1 MKKIT
6 LLNGPNLNLLG
17 IREPDNYGKRT
28 LDEIVSE
35 CLEFSRKRGYVLETF
50 QSNSEAELI
59 NCIQSAFENRHEG
72 LIINPGAY
80 GHTSIGIRDAFLAV
94 DLPFVEVH
102 ISNIYSREEFR
113 RRTLLSDISI
123 GVISGFGAFS
133 YNLGLQALMNHLA
146 KAN

>member
-1 MKKIT
+1 MRKIT

-17 IREPDNYGKRT
+17 KREPGTYGKLT
-28 LDEIVSE
+28 LDEIISE
-35 CLEFSRKRGYVLETF
+35 CLRISEHNGYMLDTF

-59 NCIQSAFENRHEG
+59 NYIQSAYEDRYKG

-94 DLPFVEVH
+94 NLPFVEVH

-113 RRTLLSDISI
+113 RQTLLSDIAV

-133 YNLGLQALMNHLA
+133 YSLGLQALFNHLA
-146 KAN
+146 KTN